1 MNNYVIKIKNLSKV
15 YRLGVISS
23 GTLAEDISN
32 IWSRYF
38 LKNNSSLPIYHEN
51 KVNIDQN
58 KKKWALKNISLNVKQ
73 GDIVGVIGGNGA
85 GKSTLLKILSRITS
99 PTTGKIKIKGR
110 IASLLEVG
118 TGFHPELTGK
128 ENIFLNGAILGMS
141 VNEISQKLDKIIDFS
156 GIDEYIDTPVKRYS
170 SGMRVRLAF
179 SVAAHLDPEIL
190 LIDEVLAVGD
200 QDFQRKCLGKI
211 KNISELDRTVLFV
224 SHNMTAI
231 KSLCNKAI
239 VIRNGEIVFEDTA
252 HKAVNYYLKGTESLI
267 KKEYKWKLD
276 TANGDK
282 RLKILFIKF
291 ISMKGNVIRV
301 DSGFQIKIKC
311 FTSLKKS
318 ALNIGVAIYSNEGLL
333 LTHSYNPVADPELIE
348 PGYYI
353 VTAKIPP
360 SIFSHG
366 IYNLA
371 VWYGLSNHENLVTIK
386 EGISFEIFD
395 SYNKYNMDQNKALLR
410 PDIHFSTK
418 YLTD

>member
-1 MNNYVIKIKNLSKV
+1 MKNYVIRIKNLSKV

-32 IWSRYF
+32 LWSRYF
-38 LKNNSSLPIYHEN
+38 LKKNSSMPIYYDDKE
-51 KVNIDQN
+51 KIDQN
-58 KKKWALKNISLNVKQ
+58 KKKWALKSINLNIER

-99 PTTGKIKIKGR
+99 PTKGKIKIKGR

-141 VNEISQKLDKIIDFS
+141 VNEITQKLDKIIDFS

-179 SVAAHLDPEIL
+179 SIAAHLDPEIL

-231 KSLCNKAI
+231 KSLCNK
-239 VIRNGEIVFEDTA
+239 V
-252 HKAVNYYLKGTESLI
+252 K
-267 KKEYKWKLD
+267 
-276 TANGDK
+276 
-282 RLKILFIKF
+282 
-291 ISMKGNVIRV
+291 
-301 DSGFQIKIKC
+301 
-311 FTSLKKS
+311 
-318 ALNIGVAIYSNEGLL
+318 
-333 LTHSYNPVADPELIE
+333 
-348 PGYYI
+348 
-353 VTAKIPP
+353 
-360 SIFSHG
+360 
-366 IYNLA
+366 
-371 VWYGLSNHENLVTIK
+371 
-386 EGISFEIFD
+386 
-395 SYNKYNMDQNKALLR
+395 
-410 PDIHFSTK
+410 
-418 YLTD
+418 